1 MKQLLTE
8 QNKEFARLAIKRRN
22 QGGKLNSEDSAAF
35 EAARERFN
43 ARAVGNRKRQLKGKH
58 IDWESGKDARAEGHI
73 ARATVGVKKARKG
86 EDEEAA
92 RAHGHLKDWKRLDT
106 TGSLINEGPGWLGKL
121 VRGVAK
127 RWKGRGARK
136 MPTPQSAPAAAAPST
151 PAQATRKSSILGA
164 DGNPVQVKVPT
175 PAPVAEP
182 TKAATKAAEKTAKA
196 AEKTKTTTARQGAAE
211 TGKLDRIRTQAAR
224 SPLQKLGTAAKR
236 TAIVGG
242 VGTGAAATYHYGPPV
257 VDATKTLFKG
267 ASDGVEALKSG
278 GEAVENAAKA
288 VKTTASEF
296 KEKVAPGGIGNAIKD
311 SALGKDVNAPKPPRT
326 RAQRGEVDADG
337 APATGKYDPSNRKGN
352 LHTPKPPKKPLAAK
366 KPPAGAAAK
375 REGGWLKD
383 KNGNWTTGAKV
394 AGAVGGAYVAKKTYD
409 AFKSDK

>member
-1 MKQLLTE
+1 MKQILTE

-22 QGGKLNSEDSAAF
+22 QGGKLNSKDSADY

-43 ARAVGNRKRQLKGKH
+43 ARAAGNRKRQLKGKH

-73 ARATVGVKKARKG
+73 ARATVGVRKVKKGA
-86 EDEEAA
+86 DEEAA
-92 RAHGHLKDWKRLDT
+92 RAHGHLKDWKRLNT
-106 TGSLINEGPGWLGKL
+106 TGSIINEGPGWLGKL

-127 RWKGRGARK
+127 RWKGRGAK
-136 MPTPQSAPAAAAPST
+136 GAAT
-151 PAQATRKSSILGA
+151 
-164 DGNPVQVKVPT
+164 PT
-175 PAPVAEP
+175 PAPA
-182 TKAATKAAEKTAKA
+182 TAAPAKPRGILDPPRVGRPSGRGQTSQPKITPVRGNPASPAPAAEATAKEGAKEAAKTARA
-196 AEKTKTTTARQGAAE
+196 GAKEA
-211 TGKLDRIRTQAAR
+211 GKLDRIRTQAAR
-224 SPLQKLGTAAKR
+224 SPLQKLGTAAKV
-236 TAIVGG
+236 TGG
-242 VGTGAAATYHYGPPV
+242 VGLAGGATYGVAKVGPPV
-257 VDATKTLFKG
+257 VDAVKGLSKG
-267 ASDGVEALKSG
+267 ASDAVGALKSG
-278 GEAVENAAKA
+278 GEALGNAAND
-288 VKTTASEF
+288 VKTTAGEF
-296 KEKVAPGGIGNAIKD
+296 KNKVAPGGIGKAIKD

-352 LHTPKPPKKPLAAK
+352 LHTPKPSKKPLATN